1 MIIIP
6 SKAYPADLS
15 LSSDFATKPTRNIPV
30 TIKTNAIK
38 WWGYYFLLRN
48 INDNKAV
55 IIAIDPLIIW

>member
-38 WWGYYFLLRN
+38 
-48 INDNKAV
+48 
-55 IIAIDPLIIW
+55 